1 MRLNGR
7 VAIVTGA
14 AQGIGEAIA
23 REFACQGASVVAI
36 DRNPEVGRVCA
47 EISAG
52 GGSAS
57 AAIFDI
63 TDWDSYRSCAGEVA
77 AKHGT
82 IDVLVNNAAVS
93 YYASILEDDP
103 EKWREVIKVNLEAL
117 YFGSRLVAPHM
128 VKAGYGRIV
137 NIASVQAIACEP
149 RVGAYVASKGA
160 IMSYTRSL
168 AVELA
173 PSGVLVNA
181 IAPGCIHTPMSIID
195 GVDETETDFFKQ
207 WYVGMRK
214 IPLARA
220 GEPEEIARAALFLA
234 SEDCSYMTG
243 HTMVVDGGLT
253 ITF

>member
-1 MRLNGR
+1 
-7 VAIVTGA
+7 
-14 AQGIGEAIA
+14 
-23 REFACQGASVVAI
+23 
-36 DRNPEVGRVCA
+36 
-47 EISAG
+47 
-52 GGSAS
+52 
-57 AAIFDI
+57 
-63 TDWDSYRSCAGEVA
+63 
-77 AKHGT
+77 
-82 IDVLVNNAAVS
+82 
-93 YYASILEDDP
+93 
-103 EKWREVIKVNLEAL
+103 
-117 YFGSRLVAPHM
+117 
-128 VKAGYGRIV
+128 
-137 NIASVQAIACEP
+137 
-149 RVGAYVASKGA
+149 VGAYVASKGA